1 MSSQGLFGS
10 TTKDTPPIG
19 SLPPIYTKHQGF
31 VMDMSVEDIQRNL
44 ELQEIEYRRFKT
56 DVYTR
61 MRQFEEV
68 IADLKYILKRKDN
81 SK

>member
-1 MSSQGLFGS
+1 
-10 TTKDTPPIG
+10 
-19 SLPPIYTKHQGF
+19 
-31 VMDMSVEDIQRNL
+31 MDMSVDDIQRNL

-68 IADLKYILKRKDN
+68 IADLKYILKK
-81 SK
+81 KEPQK